1 MVAILL
7 VFEWKFAV
15 DFLLWVVDAE
25 IWQIIWE
32 DERVVQS
39 LITQTVAIVLFA
51 FFAIILQW

>member
-7 VFEWKFAV
+7 VFEWKFVV

-25 IWQIIWE
+25 IGQIIRE

-39 LITQTVAIVLFA
+39 LITQTVAIVLFP

>member
-15 DFLLWVVDAE
+15 NFLLWVVDAE
-25 IWQIIWE
+25 IGQIIRE

-39 LITQTVAIVLFA
+39 LITQTVAIVLFP

>member
-1 MVAILL
+1 MLAILL
-7 VFEWKFAV
+7 FFEWKFAV

-25 IWQIIWE
+25 IGQIIRE

-39 LITQTVAIVLFA
+39 LITQTVAIVLFT